1 MCCVKKH
8 DNELS
13 RVYNDILNVCIELSE
28 CIPTTCPKNNLNSGG
43 GRRKLPGWSKE
54 VEHLKQE
61 AIFWHRQGDIT
72 EMRRITRARYH
83 KAVRHIMREDDI
95 IRTTKMAEAI
105 SENRNRDLWSEVRRI
120 KGRNQFLPSS
130 IDGVLG
136 DEEIAQLFSDKYN
149 HLYKSVSYDVD
160 EMNSIN
166 TEINK
171 QIKEN
176 VAYDISVDE
185 VIEGV
190 QRLKL
195 GKSDGEEGRN
205 SNHIIH
211 GPKILFVLLALIFN
225 NMLVHG
231 FSPDSMLVGTMVPMP
246 KVKRQLVCT
255 SDVVILSKEQNAL
268 TTSHLQFG
276 FKKYVYY
283 SLHICYDGDNQLL

>member
-1 MCCVKKH
+1 
-8 DNELS
+8 
-13 RVYNDILNVCIELSE
+13 
-28 CIPTTCPKNNLNSGG
+28 
-43 GRRKLPGWSKE
+43 
-54 VEHLKQE
+54 
-61 AIFWHRQGDIT
+61 
-72 EMRRITRARYH
+72 
-83 KAVRHIMREDDI
+83 MREDDI
-95 IRTTKMAEAI
+95 IRTTTMAEAI

-120 KGRNQFLPSS
+120 KGRNQFLPSN

-160 EMNSIN
+160 EMNIIN

-195 GKSDGEEGRN
+195 GKSDGEEGLN

-211 GPKILFVLLALIFN
+211 GTKILFVLLALIFN

-231 FSPDSMLVGTMVPMP
+231 FSPDSMLVGTMVPIP
-246 KVKRQLVCT
+246 KDKRQLVCT
-255 SDVVILSKEQNAL
+255 SDVVILCKEQNAL
-268 TTSHLQFG
+268 ATSHLQFG